1 MRLLRAGLVA
11 VALSPFVIIACGGD
25 DAKTV
30 KYPEKEDSGAAT
42 SPSDTTVTEGSGV
55 DAAVVGVTDNSQQ
68 GISGSGQ
75 GSYDDGFKAW
85 MSGDLQTAKN
95 KFREATTADP
105 KASAAFYSLGCV
117 LERLGDNAGA
127 QTAYRQAFNAKS
139 DNEIAMGAYALNLA
153 HTGHQG
159 EADTF
164 LTDKH
169 QRNPSSARIES
180 YLAEVKSLEKDSG
193 SAQHLA
199 QDALRIDPNY
209 KDAMIVIA
217 RDHYRAGRTDLAKYA
232 ITAVLDGFG
241 QASPA
246 RDPGN
251 AEALLLRGLIER
263 EAGQRIAAMK
273 DFDTARLKRPDL
285 IEATVQVAAMKLEA
299 GNASE
304 AQPLLETAVKYA
316 PQNAIA
322 HMNLSDCYRLQQR
335 YAEAKAQL
343 DQSLSLDS
351 TLLGAHYAMG
361 LMYLNA
367 PSIAGMDAK
376 AQVQAALRELNQYL
390 TMRGPKAP
398 AGTSDDIDDLIARGK
413 DKLNQLNLP
422 APTATVAAT
431 TKPATTTAAAA
442 ADAGK
447 KP

>member
-1 MRLLRAGLVA
+1 MRIAARLAFAVIA
-11 VALSPFVIIACGGD
+11 VAPFVVIACGGD
-25 DAKTV
+25 DSKNP
-30 KYPEKEDSGAAT
+30 KHPEKDGGEAVT
-42 SPSDTTVTEGSGV
+42 SPSDTNVTTGG
-55 DAAVVGVTDNSQQ
+55 DAGAVVGVTDNS
-68 GISGSGQ
+68 SGGVSDSAK

-85 MSGDLQTAKN
+85 MTGDLQTAKT
-95 KFREATTADP
+95 KFREATNADP

-139 DNEIAMGAYALNLA
+139 DNELAKGAYALNLA

-164 LTDKH
+164 LTDQH
-169 QRNPSSARIES
+169 QRNPKSARLEA
-180 YLAEVKSLEKDSG
+180 YLAEVKSLAKDSS
-193 SAQHLA
+193 SAQQLA
-199 QDALRIDPNY
+199 QDALRIDPNF

-217 RDHYRAGRTDLAKYA
+217 RDHYRAGRIDLAKYA
-232 ITAVLDGFG
+232 LTAILDGFG

-251 AEALLLRGLIER
+251 AEALLLRAIISR

-273 DFDTARLKRPDL
+273 DFDAARLKRPDL

-304 AQPLLETAVKYA
+304 AQPLLESAVKYA

-322 HMNLSDCYRLQQR
+322 HMNLGDCYRLQQR
-335 YAEAKAQL
+335 YAVAKREL
-343 DQSLSLDS
+343 DLSLAQDS

-367 PSIAGMDAK
+367 PSFPGMDAK
-376 AQVQAALRELNQYL
+376 QQVAAALRELNQYK

-398 AGTSDDIDDLIARGK
+398 PGTSDDIDDLVARAT
-413 DKLNQLNLP
+413 DKQNQMNMP
-422 APTATVAAT
+422 AAT
-431 TKPATTTAAAA
+431 AAATTTASAPP
-442 ADAGK
+442 K

>member
-1 MRLLRAGLVA
+1 MKYTRI
-11 VALSPFVIIACGGD
+11 ALAALALAPFVVIACGGD
-25 DAKTV
+25 DSKNV
-30 KYPEKEDSGAAT
+30 KYPAKDGGEAVT
-42 SPSDTTVTEGSGV
+42 SPSDTNVTAGS
-55 DAAVVGVTDNSQQ
+55 ASAVVGVQDQSAGTVTTDK
-68 GISGSGQ
+68 GA
-75 GSYDDGFKAW
+75 YEDGFKAW
-85 MSGDLQTAKN
+85 MSGDLQTAKQ
-95 KFREATTADP
+95 KFREVTNADP

-127 QTAYRQAFNAKS
+127 QTAFRQAFNAKS
-139 DNEIAMGAYALNLA
+139 DNELAKGAYALNLA

-164 LTDKH
+164 LTSEH
-169 QRNPSSARIES
+169 QKNPKSARLEA
-180 YLAEVKSLEKDSG
+180 YLAEVKSLEKDST
-193 SAQHLA
+193 SAQQLA
-199 QDALRIDPNY
+199 QDALRIDPNF

-217 RDHYRAGRTDLAKYA
+217 RDHYRAGRADLAKYA
-232 ITAVLDGFG
+232 LTAILDGFG

-251 AEALLLRGLIER
+251 AEALLLRGIIER

-285 IEATVQVAAMKLEA
+285 VEATVQVAAMKLEA

-304 AQPLLETAVKYA
+304 AQPLLESAVKYA

-322 HMNLSDCYRLQQR
+322 HMNLGDCYRLQQR
-335 YAEAKAQL
+335 YADAKREL
-343 DQSLSLDS
+343 DQALALDS

-367 PSIAGMDAK
+367 PNYPGMDAK
-376 AQVQAALRELNQYL
+376 QQVSAALRELNQYK

-398 AGTSDDIDDLIARGK
+398 PGTSDDIDDLIARAT
-413 DKLNQLNLP
+413 DKQNQMNMP
-422 APTATVAAT
+422 AATATAASS
-431 TKPATTTAAAA
+431 A
-442 ADAGK
+442 K

>member
-1 MRLLRAGLVA
+1 MRLVRLMLGAL
-11 VALSPFVIIACGGD
+11 ALSPFVIVACGGD

-30 KYPEKEDSGAAT
+30 KHPTNESDGGGSASASET
-42 SPSDTTVTEGSGV
+42 STASEPV
-55 DAAVVGVTDNSQQ
+55 DAAVVGVTDTSQQ
-68 GISGSGQ
+68 GIENSSGKGA
-75 GSYDDGFKAW
+75 YDDGFKAW
-85 MSGDLQTAKN
+85 TSGDLQTAKT
-95 KFREATTADP
+95 KFREATTTDP
-105 KASAAFYSLGCV
+105 KASAAFYGLGCV

-127 QTAYRQAFNAKS
+127 QMAYRQAFNVKG

-169 QRNPSSARIES
+169 QRNPKSAR
-180 YLAEVKSLEKDSG
+180 LEAS
-193 SAQHLA
+193 
-199 QDALRIDPNY
+199 
-209 KDAMIVIA
+209 
-217 RDHYRAGRTDLAKYA
+217 GRTDLAKYA

-251 AEALLLRGLIER
+251 AEALLLRALIER

-273 DFDTARLKRPDL
+273 DFDAARLKRPDL

-304 AQPLLETAVKYA
+304 AQPLLESAVKYA

-322 HMNLSDCYRLQQR
+322 HMNLGDCYRLQQR
-335 YAEAKAQL
+335 YADAKREL
-343 DQSLSLDS
+343 DQSLALDS

-367 PSIAGMDAK
+367 PSFPGMDAK
-376 AQVQAALRELNQYL
+376 SQVQGALRELNQYL

-413 DKLNQLNLP
+413 DKLNELNL
-422 APTATVAAT
+422 ATQATATATAAT
-431 TKPATTTAAAA
+431 PTG
-442 ADAGK
+442 DGGK

>member
-1 MRLLRAGLVA
+1 MLGAL
-11 VALSPFVIIACGGD
+11 ALSPFVIVACGGD

-30 KYPEKEDSGAAT
+30 KHPTNESDGGGSASASET
-42 SPSDTTVTEGSGV
+42 STASEPV
-55 DAAVVGVTDNSQQ
+55 DAAVVGVTDTSQQ
-68 GISGSGQ
+68 GIENSSGKGA
-75 GSYDDGFKAW
+75 YDDGFKAW
-85 MSGDLQTAKN
+85 TSGDLQTAKT
-95 KFREATTADP
+95 KFREATTTDP
-105 KASAAFYSLGCV
+105 KASAAFYGLGCV

-127 QTAYRQAFNAKS
+127 QMAYRQAFNVKG

-169 QRNPSSARIES
+169 QRNPKSARLEA

-193 SAQHLA
+193 SAQQLA
-199 QDALRIDPNY
+199 QDALRLDPNF

-217 RDHYRAGRTDLAKYA
+217 RDHYRSGRTDLAKYA

-251 AEALLLRGLIER
+251 AEALLLRALIER

-273 DFDTARLKRPDL
+273 DFDAARLKRPDL

-299 GNASE
+299 GNAAE
-304 AQPLLETAVKYA
+304 AQPLLESAVKYA

-322 HMNLSDCYRLQQR
+322 HMNLGDCYRLQQR
-335 YAEAKAQL
+335 YADAKREL
-343 DQSLSLDS
+343 DQSLALDS

-367 PSIAGMDAK
+367 PSFPGMDAK
-376 AQVQAALRELNQYL
+376 SQVQGALRELNQYL

-413 DKLNQLNLP
+413 DKLNELNL
-422 APTATVAAT
+422 ATQATATATAAT
-431 TKPATTTAAAA
+431 PTG
-442 ADAGK
+442 DGGK